1 MSSEWPR
8 TTKTSGNCRRLRCK
22 GCVGLHALIIDLT
35 SIVGTVTEHFI
46 DEIGALAATHM
57 AKHEGTPLT
66 SDILKSLVHASKSQT
81 FDPVRHVL
89 DTLTIPPHRE
99 KPVKKRVKASS
110 PRRAK
115 KVVKR
120 TTEPKKAASVVQP
133 APSVD
138 LIEEDDDYDASD

>member
-1 MSSEWPR
+1 MNQDPLRSYVKRVAKNDEDLGQLSEVALQ
-8 TTKTSGNCRRLRCK
+8 RLR
-22 GCVGLHALIIDLT
+22 
-35 SIVGTVTEHFI
+35 TVTEHFI

>member
-1 MSSEWPR
+1 MNQDPLRSYVKRVAKNDEDLGQLSEVALQ
-8 TTKTSGNCRRLRCK
+8 SLR
-22 GCVGLHALIIDLT
+22 
-35 SIVGTVTEHFI
+35 TVTEHFI
-46 DEIGALAATHM
+46 DEIGALAAAHM